1 MSQQEIDSVVSN
13 IVMISIM
20 GLWISWMVGIV
31 VSMLTWSTCQ
41 CQHGQPHVTFH
52 KILLQFSKGGC
63 SGLSGDST
71 EGGGYSLTYN
81 DSREDSH
88 SFSVSSWVYFIL
100 YRIIGSDW

>member
-1 MSQQEIDSVVSN
+1 MSQQEIDSVVSD
-13 IVMISIM
+13 IVMKSIM
-20 GLWISWMVGIV
+20 GLWISWIVGIV

-71 EGGGYSLTYN
+71 EGGYSLTYN
-81 DSREDSH
+81 DSQGRIANP
-88 SFSVSSWVYFIL
+88 FRQLVGVL
-100 YRIIGSDW
+100 YIVPYNRQ